1 MSTRTTQRHGRPR
14 RGTLLPGSMV
24 AGGTGSVM
32 GVDYL
37 GAGSRSDPCRT
48 DGSPRLFRGGHRSS
62 PIRAETASD
71 HLYDATAL
79 GMSTTRARP
88 SASGYPWVME
98 GVRPARVAIVGVGN
112 VGSSFAYALLL
123 SGLASE
129 IVLMDANERRA
140 EGEAMDLQHAVPF
153 TRPVRVWAGS
163 YADCAGAA
171 VTVIA
176 AGAGQKPGETRL
188 DLVRKNAAIFGQIVP
203 RVAEANPNGIILV
216 ATNPVDVLSYESWR
230 LSGLPPE
237 RVFGSGTILD
247 TARFRAALSEHF
259 GVDPRSVHAFIVGE
273 HGDSEVPVW
282 SSANI
287 AGMRLPEFCSA
298 NGIPYDPQA
307 MEAIF
312 VSVRDAAYQII
323 ERKGATYYAVAAGLL
338 QIVEAIVRDQRTVL
352 PVSSLISDYNGIDD
366 VYLSLPTVIHRTG
379 VDRVLRID
387 LSVAEFDGLR
397 ASARV
402 LHETIA
408 SLHEGE
414 AAPAG

>member
-1 MSTRTTQRHGRPR
+1 
-14 RGTLLPGSMV
+14 
-24 AGGTGSVM
+24 
-32 GVDYL
+32 
-37 GAGSRSDPCRT
+37 
-48 DGSPRLFRGGHRSS
+48 
-62 PIRAETASD
+62 
-71 HLYDATAL
+71 
-79 GMSTTRARP
+79 
-88 SASGYPWVME
+88 ME
-98 GVRPARVAIVGVGN
+98 RIRPARVAIVGVGN

-129 IVLMDANERRA
+129 IVLIDANQRRA

-176 AGAGQKPGETRL
+176 AGAAQKPGETRL
-188 DLVRKNAAIFGQIVP
+188 DLVRRNAAIFGQIVP
-203 RVAEANPNGIILV
+203 QVAEANPSGIILV

-298 NGIPYDPQA
+298 NGLPYDMHA

-323 ERKGATYYAVAAGLL
+323 ERKGATFYAVAAGLL

-352 PVSSLISDYNGIDD
+352 PVSSLIRDYNGIDD
-366 VYLSLPTVIHRTG
+366 VYLSLPTVIHREG

-402 LHETIA
+402 LHDTIQ
-408 SLHEGE
+408 SLRAGE
-414 AAPAG
+414 ATRSG